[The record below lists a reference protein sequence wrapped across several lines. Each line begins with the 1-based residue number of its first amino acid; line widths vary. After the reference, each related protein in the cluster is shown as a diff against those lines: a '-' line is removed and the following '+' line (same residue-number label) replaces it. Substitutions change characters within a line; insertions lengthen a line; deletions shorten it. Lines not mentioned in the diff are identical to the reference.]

1 MKPPEPWPRI
11 RDLPEAERQPFTE
24 FLNCQTVPWIEG
36 EPESEQDGYFE
47 QDYLRFK
54 ARQRAPK

>member
-1 MKPPEPWPRI
+1 MKQPEPWPRI
-11 RDLPEAERQPFTE
+11 RDLPEAERQPFIE
-24 FLNCQTVPWIEG
+24 FLVGQTVPWIEG

-54 ARQRAPK
+54 ASRKA